1 MKTLII
7 YFTEDKKSYQI
18 VKPTREFNNDWSGL
32 VQAIT
37 KGNYHSY
44 ETF

>member
-18 VKPTREFNNDWSGL
+18 VRPTRAFNSDWNGL